1 MRTNLRTYA
10 PHTLTHLLTNLR
22 TYVLTH
28 LLTYLADEA
37 QAMLVMQP
45 AAIEPLVELE
55 DRA

>member
-10 PHTLTHLLTNLR
+10 PSHTYTL
-22 TYVLTH
+22 TYVLTY
-28 LLTYLADEA
+28 LRTYSLTYLADEA